1 MAARTVFVM
10 QTFKAGAR
18 GALVP
23 ADGMACRTEDE
34 ARRRA
39 EKAMAIGRI
48 QGAQVVRQEVDEAV
62 GDYGEPEILATFGT
76 VPEPVD

>member
-18 GALVP
+18 GALVT
-23 ADGMACRTEDE
+23 ADGLACRTEDE

-39 EKAMAIGRI
+39 EKAMATGRI
-48 QGAQVVRQEVDEAV
+48 EGAHVVRQEVDEAA
-62 GDYGEPEILATFGT
+62 GDYGEPEVLATFGR
-76 VPEPVD
+76 VPEMVD